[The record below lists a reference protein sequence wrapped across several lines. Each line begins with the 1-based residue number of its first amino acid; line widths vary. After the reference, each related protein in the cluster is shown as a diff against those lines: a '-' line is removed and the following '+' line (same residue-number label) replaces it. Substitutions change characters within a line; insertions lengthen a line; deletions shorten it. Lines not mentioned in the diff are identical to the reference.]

1 MKSQTPNTEFMDFL
15 LELAKK
21 KNDETVTKQVK
32 DLVNEHKKMIAD
44 NDARFQKMVDK
55 QRKLEEE
62 RVIELGSINQPLIA
76 PREV

>member
-1 MKSQTPNTEFMDFL
+1 MDFL

-21 KNDETVTKQVK
+21 KENKETTKQVE

-44 NDARFQKMVDK
+44 NDSRFQKMLDI
-55 QRKLEEE
+55 QEEKRQFEQE
-62 RVIELGSINQPLIA
+62 RIIELLDSPTIA